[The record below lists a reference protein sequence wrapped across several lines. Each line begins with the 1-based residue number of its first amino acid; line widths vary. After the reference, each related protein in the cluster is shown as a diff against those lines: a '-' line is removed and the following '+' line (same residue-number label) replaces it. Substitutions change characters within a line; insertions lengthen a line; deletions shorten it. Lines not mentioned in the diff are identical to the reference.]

1 MIFKV
6 SSHSKFYDSIKLL
19 IYFELRVSFM
29 IKVLGGRDSTQYFYS
44 QSVLIFMLRHLKL
57 L

>member
-44 QSVLIFMLRHLKL
+44 RSVLIFMLRHLKL